1 MADLYATS
9 NLFEGVMFL
18 ATSVFLYWRFRQGRG
33 LRRITKLTSY
43 VMGLLGLFMLLVYS
57 GMAHFTGPANPAV
70 IMMGHVFIFGATAVM
85 WKFVTAFIYSSY
97 ERYDRVFWGMG
108 AASIAIGAGIFSRLL
123 PPLAGKI
130 WPLTLV
136 PAGIAIGVIGLK
148 TARELGGADGQKM
161 AIFTL
166 AGLDAL
172 LISAILNN
180 AYQAGAIGPLPAIV
194 NNLLF
199 GLLFVLSVFWGE
211 VKGVNW

>member
-1 MADLYATS
+1 MTSLYVAS
-9 NLFEGVMFL
+9 HGIEGLAFL
-18 ATSVFLYWRFRQGRG
+18 LTSVFLYWRMRSGTG
-33 LRRITKLTSY
+33 LQRVTKLTTYVMALLGMFMSGIYASY
-43 VMGLLGLFMLLVYS
+43 VLFTPPDILGGVS
-57 GMAHFTGPANPAV
+57 V
-70 IMMGHVFIFGATAVM
+70 IHIFVFGATAYM
-85 WKFVTAFIYSSY
+85 WKFITVFLYSSY
-97 ERYDRVFWGMG
+97 EKYHRVFWALGG
-108 AASIAIGAGIFSRLL
+108 VSILIGVGIFSRLL

-194 NNLLF
+194 NNLVF
-199 GLLFVLSVFWGE
+199 GSLFVLAVYWGE
-211 VKGVNW
+211 IKDVNW